1 LNPINYSLNN
11 QNPFDSVLKGVE
23 AGLNITAAT
32 DQREAKR
39 LELEQKK
46 AQFEQQQ
53 AMQQEMNALAT
64 KENITAKDIASM
76 TIKYPALTEGY
87 LKTWGTLD
95 ESQQKARLT
104 QGTEIYSALNAGRV
118 DIAERNIDDQITAL
132 KEAGKEED
140 AKPLEIL
147 KEVIKTRPEAAMA
160 SIGIMLSST
169 MGADKFANTFSSL
182 QKLPAEVSKA
192 TAEARQK
199 GYEANYT
206 PERLALENQYKRTEM
221 RNIDSQIQDRAA
233 KQGLEQDKLQSG
245 VELKLYE
252 LNQKRDEAGGTL
264 TPDAR
269 KLLNDSAIKSVGDK
283 ENANQMF
290 DLANRLEQ
298 AGGGYGKFTSAKE
311 WLKDAT
317 GNQDAISNL
326 RKEYLKFKNSEAI
339 KLLPPGPATDKDLS
353 IALSSF
359 ISENADAKAMATF
372 LKGLAKMAE
381 QNSVY
386 EEAKAEWV
394 NGVGHLGKATKDI
407 EVDNI
412 NVGAGTSFPK
422 FFTQYTDIKKKQ
434 KVQDQLKSRSY
445 MKYAEGQ

>member
-1 LNPINYSLNN
+1 MNPINYNLAN

-23 AGLNITAAT
+23 TGLNISAAA

-39 LELEQKK
+39 LEFQQKQ

-53 AMQQEMNALAT
+53 AMQQEMNALAA
-64 KENITAKDIASM
+64 KDNITAKDIAAM

-95 ESQQKARLT
+95 EGQQKAKLT
-104 QGTEIYSALNAGRV
+104 QGTEIYSALNAGRP
-118 DIAERNIDDQITAL
+118 DIAERNIDEQITAL
-132 KEAGKEED
+132 NEAGRAEE

-147 KEVIKTRPEAAMA
+147 KEIIKTRPEAAMA
-160 SIGIMLSST
+160 SIGVMLSST

-182 QKLPAEVSKA
+182 QKLPAEVAKA
-192 TAEARQK
+192 GAEARQK

-206 PERLALENQYKRTEM
+206 PERLSLENQYKRAEM

-252 LNQKRDEAGGTL
+252 LNQKREEAGKTL

-269 KLLNDSAIKSVGDK
+269 KLLNDSAIKAIGDK
-283 ENANQMF
+283 EHAANTL

-298 AGGGYGKFTSAKE
+298 AGGGYGAFSSAKE
-311 WLKDAT
+311 WLAHMT
-317 GNQDAISNL
+317 GNQDAMSAL
-326 RKEYLKFKNSEAI
+326 RKEYLRYRNTEAM
-339 KLLPPGPATDKDLS
+339 KLLPKPASDKDLVF
-353 IALSSF
+353 ALSAF
-359 ISENADAKAMATF
+359 ISDTADSKSLATF
-372 LKGLAKMAE
+372 LRGISKMAE
-381 QNSVY
+381 QNSTY

-422 FFTQYTDIKKKQ
+422 FYSQYADIKKKQ
-434 KVQDQLKSRSY
+434 KVQEQLKSRSY